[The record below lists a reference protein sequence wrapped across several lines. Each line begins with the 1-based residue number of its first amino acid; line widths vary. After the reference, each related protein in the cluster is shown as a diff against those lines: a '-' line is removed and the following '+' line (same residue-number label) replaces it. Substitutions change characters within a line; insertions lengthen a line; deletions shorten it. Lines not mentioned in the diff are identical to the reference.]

1 MVGRSEGEYSR
12 AEDQESIWSDE
23 TSEASEEDRSRE
35 VVACAEA
42 ASEGGNDD
50 MGGEEVNRELNR
62 VQHMNYLISEGQFE
76 QAHPLDTNLVPALSR
91 ADPPPSIGTGSGARR
106 DSQ

>member
-76 QAHPLDTNLVPALSR
+76 QARPLDKNLAPALSQPR
-91 ADPPPSIGTGSGARR
+91 
-106 DSQ
+106 